1 MPQLA
6 NPAVLIIAY
15 RRKVEIERILQECK
29 ENSID
34 KIYVALDGPK
44 DESMGGKKD
53 YLAIKEIVTNFQEN
67 FAGVVKTLY
76 RNQNVGCAASCL
88 SACDW
93 AFENEKYV
101 IVLEDDCIPSRDFFK
116 FARSS
121 IYTIDYDPNVWLAC
135 GTQFAPSNIQNDSWI
150 LSSYA
155 LIWGWVTNQVKW
167 REMSSAIRSGNP
179 IPKKNGISPWERVY
193 WNQGSRRAYS
203 GWKDVWDTILLQQMI
218 ANKKFAILPSEPL
231 VTNVGDDS
239 SATHT
244 IGESSWLHLKMGQ
257 FTTPK
262 KSPEI
267 ATSNDKWLRSN
278 FYRIAPRHLV
288 TTRITHFKDLLN
300 AKNTPLSPLFRRWN
314 FANSTIKNV

>member
-1 MPQLA
+1 MSQLA

-15 RRKVEIERILQECK
+15 RRKVEIEIILRECK
-29 ENSID
+29 ENNINR
-34 KIYVALDGPK
+34 IYVALDGPK
-44 DESMGGKKD
+44 NGSKGGKKD
-53 YLAIKEIVTNFQEN
+53 NLAIKEIVTNFQEN
-67 FAGVVKTLY
+67 YSGVVKTLY

-93 AFENEKYV
+93 VFENEQHV
-101 IVLEDDCIPSRDFFK
+101 IVLEDDCIPSRDFFE

-135 GTQFAPSNIQNDSWI
+135 GTQFAPSNIQNDSWM

-155 LIWGWVTNQVKW
+155 LIWGWVTNQFKW
-167 REMSSAIRSGNP
+167 KEMSSAIRSGSP
-179 IPKKNGISPWERVY
+179 IPKKIGVSPWERVY

-218 ANKKFAILPSEPL
+218 ANQKFAILPSEPL
-231 VTNVGDDS
+231 ITNVGDDT

-244 IGESSWLHLKMGQ
+244 FGESPWLHLKLGQ

-267 ATSNDKWLRSN
+267 ATPNDKWLRSN
-278 FYRIAPRHLV
+278 FYRIAPRHFV

-314 FANSTIKNV
+314 FANSTIKNL